1 MLASSSNI
9 YGNSD
14 AGVLDELTP
23 TAPAN
28 DYAVS
33 KLAMEYVAKLWA
45 ARLPITIVRPFN
57 YTGVGQSP
65 LFLVPKIVD
74 HFKRRAAFIE
84 LGNLDVVRDF
94 SDVRDVV
101 RWYRRLAEIPATG
114 ETYNFCSGVGVS
126 LRGVIELL
134 EELTQHQMEIR
145 VNPAFV
151 RANEVHQLIGS
162 RTKLQAATGLSPQF
176 TLRETLQW
184 MLES

>member
-1 MLASSSNI
+1 MNNKVGKKKRRKFGAAFKAKIALAAMREDKTLAQLASQFELHPNQI
-9 YGNSD
+9 AEWKKQLVER
-14 AGVLDELTP
+14 AGDLFE
-23 TAPAN
+23 AGAAAGQEA
-28 DYAVS
+28 AVDL
-33 KLAMEYVAKLWA
+33 KPLHAKIGQQALAIDL
-45 ARLPITIVRPFN
+45 
-57 YTGVGQSP
+57 
-65 LFLVPKIVD
+65 
-74 HFKRRAAFIE
+74 
-84 LGNLDVVRDF
+84 

-162 RTKLQAATGLSPQF
+162 RTKLQAATGISPQF

-184 MLES
+184 MLEN